1 MHSAVLLTGPGG
13 RETDDQLCALSTPAR
28 GHHRHRCDRAQR
40 TARRRVLEVRREGLV
55 VLDRIT
61 REGCEHLPLRIAG
74 EVRAFDAAAL
84 IEERFLVQTDRFS
97 HFAMAAT
104 VLALGTTPPALV
116 RVTPRTRTTSA

>member
-1 MHSAVLLTGPGG
+1 MT
-13 RETDDQLCALSTPAR
+13 T
-28 GHHRHRCDRAQR
+28 QR
-40 TARRRVLEVRREGLV
+40 TQRPRRAAITGIGVIAPNGLRADAYWKSVREGLV

-104 VLALGTTPPALV
+104 VLALDDAGLGHGD
-116 RVTPRTRTTSA
+116 PRTRTTSA